1 MWGIIFKQ
9 PVSGRFASFPAM
21 RAHGAIPPPSLT
33 KFMTVIKKFTYEN
46 EAGSRRMASG
56 AFPSIS
62 AERDGTLI
70 RHEKLFIDGVWV
82 APEDG
87 GFMES
92 VDPATG
98 RPWAVA
104 AYGGRRDI
112 DRAVAAARAA
122 FEGPWGRMPGHERAA
137 IMRRFAELYREN
149 APALATI
156 ESQDNGRA
164 VRESRVDV
172 GGHHNS
178 YHWFAS
184 LCDKQT
190 GHTIPLDDSVH
201 AFTTRVPVG
210 VVGAI
215 TPWNVPLMAA
225 CWKLGAA
232 LAAGCTVVLK
242 PAEQTPVSSLELARL
257 FEAAGF
263 PPGVINVVPGYGR
276 DGAGEYLVAHPDVDK
291 ITFTGE
297 GATAR
302 QILKT
307 GADSMK
313 RFTFEL
319 GGKAPHIIFAD
330 ADIDQAL
337 NAATGSAWAL
347 CGQSCALGSRVLV
360 ERPVYDRVVEAFAR
374 RAEKVRVGMPLDPA
388 THMGPQA
395 SREQLDKTLS
405 YIAIGRTEGARI
417 VAGGQRIARD
427 GLADGYFVA
436 PTVFADVDNG
446 MRIAREEI
454 FGPVAALI
462 PFDGEDEAV
471 ALANDT
477 SYGLTAGL
485 WTRDVGRAHRV
496 SARIRAGL
504 VWVNTY
510 RYLRWSIPYGGFKAS
525 GWGRENGIEALD
537 PFLETRATVLST
549 TGTFPDP
556 YAQ

>member
-1 MWGIIFKQ
+1 MSQG
-9 PVSGRFASFPAM
+9 VLARDVGRPGDALA
-21 RAHGAIPPPSLT
+21 R
-33 KFMTVIKKFTYEN
+33 YE
-46 EAGSRRMASG
+46 
-56 AFPSIS
+56 
-62 AERDGTLI
+62 
-70 RHEKLFIDGVWV
+70 HLFIGGAWV
-82 APEDG
+82 PPEDG
-87 GFMES
+87 GMLES
-92 VDPATG
+92 IDPSTG
-98 RPWAVA
+98 RPWATV
-104 AYGGRRDI
+104 AYGGRKDI

-137 IMRRFAELYREN
+137 ILRRFADLYQKR
-149 APALATI
+149 APDLAII
-156 ESQDNGRA
+156 ESRDNGRA
-164 VRESRVDV
+164 IRESRVDA

-184 LCDKQT
+184 LCDKQ
-190 GHTIPLDDSVH
+190 GGRTIPQDDSVH

-225 CWKLGAA
+225 CWKLGPA

-257 FEAAGF
+257 FEEAGF
-263 PPGVINVVPGYGR
+263 PPGVVNVVPGYGR
-276 DGAGEYLVAHPDVDK
+276 GGAGEYLVAHPGVDK

-307 GADSMK
+307 GSDSMK

-330 ADIDQAL
+330 ADVDQAL

-360 ERPVYDRVVEAFAR
+360 ERPVYARVVEEFAR
-374 RAEKVRVGMPLDPA
+374 RAAKVRVGMPLHDA

-395 SREQLDKTLS
+395 SQEQLDKTLS
-405 YIAIGRTEGARI
+405 YIGIGRQEGAELI
-417 VAGGQRIARD
+417 AGGSRIERD
-427 GLADGYFVA
+427 GLADGYFIE
-436 PTVFADVDNG
+436 PTVFADVRND

-462 PFDGEDEAV
+462 PFDGEEEV
-471 ALANDT
+471 IALANDT

-485 WTRDVGRAHRV
+485 WTRDTGRAHRV

-510 RYLRWSIPYGGFKAS
+510 RYLRWSIPYGGFKGS
-525 GWGRENGIEALD
+525 GWGRENGTEALD
-537 PFLETRATVLST
+537 AYLETRATVIST